1 MPDMTLERGRRAP
14 GHLGAE
20 RARVSPPRP
29 IRRAC
34 HLGLDPDPE
43 ARRPR
48 ASGWPPGGGGARI
61 SNRLEPPHSGH
72 QSPESTCPR
81 RQVRLFTAHESSFVL
96 AWLNAG
102 ARYRK
107 KERAL
112 GEEPPTAPLPSEP
125 CVSRALPSSLQCL
138 LYSLFLPRPPGATLA
153 PAVCPQW
160 GSAIY
165 YGCVI
170 EMAAIL
176 QSHGWW

>member
-1 MPDMTLERGRRAP
+1 MATW
-14 GHLGAE
+14 
-20 RARVSPPRP
+20 PRP
-29 IRRAC
+29 RLDSATWRAYPPAALC
-34 HLGLDPDPE
+34 GRVKVAETGNFEAEILG
-43 ARRPR
+43 
-48 ASGWPPGGGGARI
+48 
-61 SNRLEPPHSGH
+61 
-72 QSPESTCPR
+72 
-81 RQVRLFTAHESSFVL
+81 FVL
-96 AWLNAG
+96 AGLCAECG
-102 ARYRK
+102 GPDRK

-112 GEEPPTAPLPSEP
+112 REEPPTAPLPSEP

-176 QSHGWW
+176 QSMAGGNSMAADGSRPARPGGDKRAAICACGGGGGRLPSNYHQPCSGGWLH